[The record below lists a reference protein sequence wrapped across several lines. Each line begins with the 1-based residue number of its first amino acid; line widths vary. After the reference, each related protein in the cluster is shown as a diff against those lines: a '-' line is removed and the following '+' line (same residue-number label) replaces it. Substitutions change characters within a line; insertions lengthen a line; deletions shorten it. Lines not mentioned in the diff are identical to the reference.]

1 MIITAFDTETSG
13 LCDHKKPLDDEGHGR
28 LMQLGAVQF
37 EVLDGIEGWTE
48 INSVNLLV
56 TPDSDIELHP
66 KAYEAHGISIDK
78 AIKFGVL
85 LESALGVFADIL
97 ATSDMLMA
105 YNIEFDKRCMAA
117 EYARVGK
124 ECWEEV
130 AGGMQ
135 EHCAMKPMTDICK
148 LPTPWGRGY
157 KWPKLEEAY
166 RHCFGKEMVGAHDA
180 TVDVRATIE
189 VFMWWA
195 KNYPRV
201 A

>member
-13 LCDHKKPLDDEGHGR
+13 LCDHKKPLDWGGHGR

-37 EVLDGIEGWTE
+37 EVIDGVEGWTE
-48 INSVNLLV
+48 VNSVNLLV
-56 TPDSDIELHP
+56 QPDPNMELHP
-66 KAYEAHGISIDK
+66 KAFEAHGISIEK
-78 AIKFGVL
+78 ANKFGVL
-85 LESALGVFADIL
+85 LESALDVFADLL

-117 EYARVGK
+117 EYARNLRVS
-124 ECWEEV
+124 WEEV
-130 AGGMQ
+130 TGGMQ
-135 EHCAMKPMTDICK
+135 EHCAMKPMTEVCK
-148 LPTPWGRGY
+148 LPAPWGHGY

-166 RHCFGKEMVGAHDA
+166 EHCFDKKLEGAHDA

-189 VFMWWA
+189 VFMWWTQL
-195 KNYPRV
+195 KNV